1 MHCCAAMTNQE
12 QQQSQTKLLALFV
25 AGINARNSRR
35 QVPSEPIEIDCT
47 ECHAAVPLRDASKQ
61 HLHNSKQ
68 HLHKKSAITGFEVAG
83 DAAEPSAK
91 VRSPKKQLKID
102 TR

>member
-35 QVPSEPIEIDCT
+35 QVPSEPTEIRRLSV
-47 ECHAAVPLRDASKQ
+47 HAALAPHDGSARQSAQKVG
-61 HLHNSKQ
+61 NSK
-68 HLHKKSAITGFEVAG
+68 L
-83 DAAEPSAK
+83 
-91 VRSPKKQLKID
+91 SPLSSFLCRHDGMRQI
-102 TR
+102 

>member
-25 AGINARNSRR
+25 PGINARNSRS
-35 QVPSEPIEIDCT
+35 QVPSEPTEIDCP

-61 HLHNSKQ
+61 P
-68 HLHKKSAITGFEVAG
+68 LHKKSAIRVSKVAG